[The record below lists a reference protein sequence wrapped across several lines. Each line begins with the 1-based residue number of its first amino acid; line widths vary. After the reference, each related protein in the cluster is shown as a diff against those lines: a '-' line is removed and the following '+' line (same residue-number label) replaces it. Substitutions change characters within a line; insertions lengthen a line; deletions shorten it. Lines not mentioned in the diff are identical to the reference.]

1 MWQKR
6 IICSHLEPFR
16 ETDNQDHA
24 LTTLLLLKKILFS
37 ANFLGLLSYCVN
49 WQDNFLKKHI
59 VIEG

>member
-6 IICSHLEPFR
+6 IIWSHLEPFR
-16 ETDNQDHA
+16 ETDN
-24 LTTLLLLKKILFS
+24 
-37 ANFLGLLSYCVN
+37 NFWVLAYCVN